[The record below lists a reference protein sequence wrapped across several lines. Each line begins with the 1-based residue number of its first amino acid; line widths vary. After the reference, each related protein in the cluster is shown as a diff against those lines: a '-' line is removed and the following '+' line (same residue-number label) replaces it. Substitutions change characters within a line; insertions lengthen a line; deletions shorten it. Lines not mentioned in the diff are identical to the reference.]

1 MRITRRHLLSSPA
14 SRVLPPLLHR
24 DIFDHFLNALG
35 QNVKAIKLD
44 DPLDET
50 SDIGAIINEKQF
62 RKVCGYVEEGL
73 KRREARLVKRSSESN
88 PLSEGYCAI
97 PIIFVNVTNDW
108 RLDLCT
114 RACRRSLD
122 RRGGCDLRGE

>member
-1 MRITRRHLLSSPA
+1 MKVEIPRMRITRRHLLSSPSPRG
-14 SRVLPPLLHR
+14 SRLLLHR

-35 QNVKAIKLD
+35 QNVKAVKLD

-50 SDIGAIINEKQF
+50 SDIGTIINGKQF
-62 RKVCGYVEEGL
+62 RKGCGYVEEGL

-97 PIIFVNVTNDW
+97 PII
-108 RLDLCT
+108 
-114 RACRRSLD
+114 
-122 RRGGCDLRGE
+122 